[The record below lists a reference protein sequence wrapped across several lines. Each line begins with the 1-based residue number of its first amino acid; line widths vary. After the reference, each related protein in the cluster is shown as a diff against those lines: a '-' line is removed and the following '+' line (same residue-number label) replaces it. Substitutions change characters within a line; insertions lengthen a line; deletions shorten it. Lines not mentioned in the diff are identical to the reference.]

1 MENLLLLKLVKKIWR
16 NILKDK
22 LIVITGPTA
31 SGKSDIA
38 INIAKYLDSSVIS
51 ADSQQVY
58 RDMDIGTNKTYNFEV
73 DHYMINIVDPDQNY
87 SVEDFSTEAKSIV
100 RDINNNLRIPI
111 IAGGTGFYID
121 SLLFDMNYGNVK
133 KDEIYRRELENL
145 AKEKGKQYLYDKL
158 LSIDPITANR
168 YHPNELNRIIRSLEI
183 HHVSGKLPSDM
194 RIGERKL
201 NQNIEPIIFFLNYN
215 NRDLLYDKINNR
227 VLKMIDEGLVSEVE
241 SLIKIYNLDKNSQ
254 SMAAIGYKEV
264 LEYINGSISGDEMI
278 NLIQRNTRRYVK
290 RQITWM
296 KKYLKYGFG
305 HEIMMDN
312 LNKNDASD
320 IILDIIKGA
329 YEL

>member
-1 MENLLLLKLVKKIWR
+1 M
-16 NILKDK
+16 KDK
-22 LIVITGPTA
+22 LVVITGPTA

-58 RDMDIGTNKTYNFEV
+58 RNMDIGTNKTYNFEV
-73 DHYMINIVDPDQNY
+73 DHFMINIVDPDQNF
-87 SVEDFSTEAKSIV
+87 SVEDFSKESKSIAK
-100 RDINNNLRIPI
+100 DINENLRIPI

-121 SLLFDMNYGNVK
+121 SLIFDMNYGNVK
-133 KDEIYRRELENL
+133 KDENYRRELESI
-145 AKEKGKQYLYDKL
+145 AKEEGNQYLYNKL
-158 LSIDPITANR
+158 RSLDPITANR

-183 HHVSGKLPSDM
+183 YHVSGKLPSDM
-194 RIGERKL
+194 RMGEKKL
-201 NQNIEPIIFFLNYN
+201 NKDIDPIVFFLNYN
-215 NRDLLYDKINNR
+215 DRNLLYEKINNR
-227 VLKMIDEGLVSEVE
+227 VLKMIDEGLVNEVE
-241 SLIKIYNLDKNSQ
+241 SLLKTYNLDENSQ

-264 LEYINGSISGDEMI
+264 LEYLNGHIDMDEMI
-278 NLIQRNTRRYVK
+278 NLIQRNTRRYAK

-305 HEIMMDN
+305 HEIVMDD

>member
-1 MENLLLLKLVKKIWR
+1 M
-16 NILKDK
+16 KDK
-22 LIVITGPTA
+22 LVVITGPTA

-38 INIAKYLDSSVIS
+38 INIAKYLDSPVIS

-73 DHYMINIVDPDQNY
+73 DHFMINIVDPDQNF

-111 IAGGTGFYID
+111 MAGGTGFYID
-121 SLLFDMNYGNVK
+121 SLLFDLNYGNVK
-133 KDEIYRRELENL
+133 KDENYRRELENL
-145 AKEKGKQYLYDKL
+145 AKEKGNQYLYYKL

-183 HHVSGKLPSDM
+183 HHVSGKLPSDV
-194 RIGERKL
+194 RVGERKL
-201 NQNIEPIIFFLNYN
+201 NQDIEPIVFFLNYN
-215 NRDLLYDKINNR
+215 DRNLLYDKINNR

-241 SLIKIYNLDKNSQ
+241 SLIKTYSLDENSQ

-264 LEYINGSISGDEMI
+264 LEFIDGSIGMDEMI
-278 NLIQRNTRRYVK
+278 NLIQRNTRRYAK

-312 LNKNDASD
+312 LSKNDTSD

>member
-1 MENLLLLKLVKKIWR
+1 M
-16 NILKDK
+16 KDK
-22 LIVITGPTA
+22 LVVITGPTA

-38 INIAKYLDSSVIS
+38 INIAKYLDSPVIS

-58 RDMDIGTNKTYNFEV
+58 KDMDIGTNKTYNFEV
-73 DHYMINIVDPDQNY
+73 DHFMINIVDPDQNF

-100 RDINNNLRIPI
+100 RDINNNIRIPI
-111 IAGGTGFYID
+111 MAGGTGFYID
-121 SLLFDMNYGNVK
+121 SLLFDLNYGNVK
-133 KDEIYRRELENL
+133 KDENYRRELENL
-145 AKEKGKQYLYDKL
+145 AKEKGNQYLYYKL

-183 HHVSGKLPSDM
+183 HHVSGKLPSDV
-194 RIGERKL
+194 RVGERKL
-201 NQNIEPIIFFLNYN
+201 NQDIEPIVFFLNYN
-215 NRDLLYDKINNR
+215 DRNLLYDKINNR

-241 SLIKIYNLDKNSQ
+241 SLIKTYSLDENSQ

-264 LEYINGSISGDEMI
+264 LEFIDGSIGMDEMI
-278 NLIQRNTRRYVK
+278 NLIQRNTRRYAK

-312 LNKNDASD
+312 LSKNDTSD

>member
-22 LIVITGPTA
+22 LVVITGPTA

-73 DHYMINIVDPDQNY
+73 DHYMINTVDPDKNY

-133 KDEIYRRELENL
+133 KDENYRR
-145 AKEKGKQYLYDKL
+145 
-158 LSIDPITANR
+158 
-168 YHPNELNRIIRSLEI
+168 
-183 HHVSGKLPSDM
+183 
-194 RIGERKL
+194 
-201 NQNIEPIIFFLNYN
+201 
-215 NRDLLYDKINNR
+215 
-227 VLKMIDEGLVSEVE
+227 
-241 SLIKIYNLDKNSQ
+241 
-254 SMAAIGYKEV
+254 
-264 LEYINGSISGDEMI
+264 
-278 NLIQRNTRRYVK
+278 
-290 RQITWM
+290 
-296 KKYLKYGFG
+296 
-305 HEIMMDN
+305 
-312 LNKNDASD
+312 
-320 IILDIIKGA
+320 
-329 YEL
+329 

>member
-1 MENLLLLKLVKKIWR
+1 M
-16 NILKDK
+16 KDK
-22 LIVITGPTA
+22 LVVITGPTA

-38 INIAKYLDSSVIS
+38 INIAKYLDNPVIS

-58 RDMDIGTNKTYNFEV
+58 RAMDIGTNKTYNFEV
-73 DHYMINIVDPDQNY
+73 DHFMINIVDPDQNY

-111 IAGGTGFYID
+111 MAGGTGFYID

-133 KDEIYRRELENL
+133 KDENYRRELESI
-145 AKEKGKQYLYDKL
+145 AKEKGNQYLYDKL

-183 HHVSGKLPSDM
+183 HHVSGKLPSDV

-201 NQNIEPIIFFLNYN
+201 NQDIEPIVFFLNYN
-215 NRDLLYDKINNR
+215 DRNLLYDKINNR

-241 SLIKIYNLDKNSQ
+241 SLIKTYSLDENSQ

-264 LEYINGSISGDEMI
+264 LEFMDGSIGMDEMI
-278 NLIQRNTRRYVK
+278 NLIQRNTRRYAK

-296 KKYLKYGFG
+296 KKYLQYGFG

-312 LNKNDASD
+312 LSKNDASD